1 MKKIFLLI
9 VMLCTFSCL
18 VVGCGDSN
26 KYESLEDEVI
36 KRSLL
41 LQETYG
47 KISNDMAIAYCD
59 GERKYLALYYY
70 GIGKESQKLGDT
82 YCIYITDKDGK
93 TEISDPNGDF
103 DDLATNL
110 MEVNQY
116 SYNATW
122 KEYKLKEM
130 EISYEQYNNFEEGY
144 LPACYASNDKLREE
158 G

>member
-36 KRSLL
+36 KRSFL

-59 GERKYLALYYY
+59 GERKYLVLYYY

>member
-1 MKKIFLLI
+1 MKKIILLI

-59 GERKYLALYYY
+59 GERKYLVLYYY
-70 GIGKESQKLGDT
+70 GIGKK
-82 YCIYITDKDGK
+82 
-93 TEISDPNGDF
+93 
-103 DDLATNL
+103 
-110 MEVNQY
+110 
-116 SYNATW
+116 
-122 KEYKLKEM
+122 
-130 EISYEQYNNFEEGY
+130 
-144 LPACYASNDKLREE
+144 
-158 G
+158 